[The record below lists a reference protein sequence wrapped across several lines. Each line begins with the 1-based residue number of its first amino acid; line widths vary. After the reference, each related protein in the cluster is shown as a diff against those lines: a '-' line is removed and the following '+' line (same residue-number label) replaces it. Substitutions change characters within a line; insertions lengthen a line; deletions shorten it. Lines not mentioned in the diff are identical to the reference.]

1 MDIGLRVLG
10 EDRGCNRGDGWL
22 FGKGGKEAMPV
33 GRDRVA
39 IEGGLIISVLPG
51 LVVVT
56 VLVCE

>member
-1 MDIGLRVLG
+1 MDIGLRVPG
-10 EDRGCNRGDGWL
+10 EDMGCNWDEGWL

-33 GRDRVA
+33 GRDWVA

-56 VLVCE
+56 VPVCE